1 MIGYITLLTESD
13 LFLDLNTPM
22 QFGEMLYEWA
32 SIHEEMATYVVKSLA
47 TVFGYFSPSTNTNSI
62 DKSHSK

>member
-1 MIGYITLLTESD
+1 
-13 LFLDLNTPM
+13 M

-47 TVFGYFSPSTNTNSI
+47 TVFGYLSPSTNTNSI